1 MTETL
6 LAPQRDIY
14 SVSRLNNEVARLLGG
29 SFPLLWIEGEIS
41 NFTQPRSGHMYFSLK
56 DAVSQVR
63 AAMFRNNNMYLRFKP
78 ESGMHV
84 LVRARVALYEPR
96 GDFQLIVEHME
107 EAGDGALQ
115 RAFEQLKQKL
125 FVEGLF
131 AEENKLALPGFPR
144 RLGVITS
151 PTGAALRDVLSVLR
165 RRYPRLPVL
174 IYPVAVQGQ
183 AAVSDILQALQLA
196 AERADCDVLLLT
208 RGGGSLEDLQAFN
221 NEMVARAIAACP
233 IPVVSGIGHEI
244 DYTIADFVADLRAPT
259 PSVAAELVSPDAIQ
273 LTQQLARLS
282 QGLQSAIK
290 RLLTYRRDAVRL
302 LETRIQ
308 RLHPQQK
315 LQTRQQQLD
324 ELEKRLRRSASLAL
338 QRAKDRLGHG
348 NSMLYA
354 HTPLHAVRQSLDDLI
369 QYQNRLKQAADAL
382 LQQKRYGL
390 SAVLRS
396 LDTVSPLNTLKR
408 GYAIVTRPDSNQP
421 IVRAR
426 DITAGE
432 ELDVRLAQGVLNV
445 EVIEK

>member
-1 MTETL
+1 
-6 LAPQRDIY
+6 
-14 SVSRLNNEVARLLGG
+14 
-29 SFPLLWIEGEIS
+29 
-41 NFTQPRSGHMYFSLK
+41 
-56 DAVSQVR
+56 
-63 AAMFRNNNMYLRFKP
+63 
-78 ESGMHV
+78 
-84 LVRARVALYEPR
+84 
-96 GDFQLIVEHME
+96 
-107 EAGDGALQ
+107 
-115 RAFEQLKQKL
+115 
-125 FVEGLF
+125 
-131 AEENKLALPGFPR
+131 
-144 RLGVITS
+144 VITS

-165 RRYPRLPVL
+165 RRYPLLPVL
-174 IYPVAVQGQ
+174 IYPIAVQGQ

-221 NEMVARAIAACP
+221 NEMVARAIADCP

-273 LTQQLARLS
+273 LTQQLARLR

-290 RLLTYRRDAVRL
+290 RLLTDRRDAVRL

-324 ELEKRLRRSASLAL
+324 ELEKRLRRSAGLTL
-338 QRAKDRLGHG
+338 QRAKDRLEHG
-348 NSMLYA
+348 KSMLYA
-354 HTPLHAVRQSLDDLI
+354 RTPLHAVRQSLDNLVR
-369 QYQNRLKQAADAL
+369 YQNRLKQAADAL
-382 LQQKRYGL
+382 LQQKRYEL
-390 SAVLRS
+390 TAVLRS